1 MPKSKPKKAAKKKP
15 VKLSLGEGGGYLVCE
30 HEPPCETAEN
40 CAERTNDAALTHDQI
55 THRVTTINSNGDL
68 PESREVAP
76 EKVPAAEAV
85 RRAIEQLGE
94 AKIDSDLAPHQ
105 MAELAGY
112 YIEYARRKTEFDVK
126 ADAAKTAKKGLEIA
140 TDLLL
145 EKLREFA
152 FPKPLPLF
160 DAKQA
165 EADADTMLE
174 AANRPAPMFNDAGN
188 ETAAEEQGASA

>member
-1 MPKSKPKKAAKKKP
+1 MPKGKRGKPPEAEPKQKP

-30 HEPPCETAEN
+30 HEPACETADA
-40 CAERTNDAALTHDQI
+40 CAERVAPGAFGGT

-68 PESREVAP
+68 PTSQEVAP
-76 EKVPAAEAV
+76 GPLPAAEAV

-94 AKIDSDLAPHQ
+94 PTIDAQLAPQQ

-112 YIEYARRKTEFDVK
+112 YTEYARRKAEFDVK
-126 ADAAKTAKKGLEIA
+126 TDAAKTAKKGLEIA

-145 EKLREFA
+145 EKLRELA

-165 EADADTMLE
+165 EDDRQKMV
-174 AANRPAPMFNDAGN
+174 AGG
-188 ETAAEEQGASA
+188 EVLLSFDGKGKGEQATA